1 MANKIVIAELDIDVK
16 DLIKSTTEIK
26 KKIQELKDEQ
36 KVLQITGKENSEQ
49 FVKNTADLKVL
60 TSSFNQ
66 NIKAIADNTKAT
78 ADAIVKEQVMT
89 MALNEEVTS
98 INEAREQNKILTKL
112 RNEANATTAE
122 GIAEIQKLNE
132 KLDQNNAFIKENAD
146 AYLKQKIN
154 IGNYKD
160 SVIEALEEMQSNK
173 KALEEQKEVLIQL
186 QKEQEK
192 GSDSW
197 NYYNNQINQTNT
209 QINVLITSM
218 GGLND
223 EQNASSTLTNLLSGN
238 FKALGESAEKAG
250 GAGNLLKSSLS
261 GATSGMMGMVKASL
275 AFIVTPIGAILAA
288 IVLAFALVKNAMSR
302 SEESTNKI
310 TKVFTIFSG
319 IVGKLLKFL
328 EPLGEFLI
336 DGIVMGFELAGK
348 AADKAL
354 SLISGGLEL
363 LGFDN
368 ASKSVKGFQVEM
380 QKAAKDA
387 SDLADA
393 EANLEKQQRQSQ
405 RIQLEYQKNA
415 EKLRQIRDDENLTI
429 AQRTKANEELGVV
442 LKNQLNEELKIAEL
456 ALKVAN
462 LRIKAE
468 GQTKE
473 TLDAQAEALTT
484 ISDIQ
489 ERITGQESE
498 QLVNR
503 VALQKEANEKAKELR
518 DKRIEQEVNASRQ
531 SIDLFVAE
539 QGFRKKSAQEEYNF
553 NKDILDRELKDL
565 VLRYKRGKISKLE
578 YETEK
583 LNLSTEF
590 SKASADLLIA
600 EGERELEIIKNNS
613 KLSIDAKLQAELDYQ
628 ALRLEQGIINEQQY
642 QDAISKV
649 QSEYDKLRLDKKLQD
664 EQLEKERKAID
675 LENKRLGEQIT
686 FEEDVE
692 IQRQQNEVKLQ
703 EELAQAEKSGADT
716 QLIKDKYAKF
726 DKDLTESVE
735 VAKRLGMAQT
745 FGQLA
750 QLFGEASAIGK
761 IFALTQATITG
772 YEAVL
777 NAYSTAQKSPITLLN
792 PAYPIIQAG
801 IAGAVSGVQIA
812 KIASAKT
819 PKFEDGGIQQ
829 IGGKRHSAGGTKF
842 FGEDGT
848 RFEAEAGEGIGILN
862 RNAFGAFMDFNNA
875 FNAGKSSSG
884 LFQGGGIITQ
894 AVPSQ
899 TDNSSMLIS
908 MIENLPA
915 PIVGVADI
923 INSVN
928 DKQKVVNFANHL

>member
-78 ADAIVKEQVMT
+78 ADAIIKEQVMT
-89 MALNEEVTS
+89 MALNEEVSS

-112 RNEANATTAE
+112 RNEANTTTAE
-122 GIAEIQKLNE
+122 GIAEIQRLNE

-146 AYLKQKIN
+146 AYTQQKIN

-160 SVIEALEEMQSNK
+160 SV
-173 KALEEQKEVLIQL
+173 KE
-186 QKEQEK
+186 
-192 GSDSW
+192 
-197 NYYNNQINQTNT
+197 
-209 QINVLITSM
+209 
-218 GGLND
+218 
-223 EQNASSTLTNLLSGN
+223 
-238 FKALGESAEKAG
+238 ALGELNLMNGGIGGFIQRSQEAG

-275 AFIVTPIGAILAA
+275 AFIATPIGAILAA

-310 TKVFTIFSG
+310 TKVFTTFSG
-319 IVGKLLKFL
+319 VVSKLLKFL

-354 SLISGGLEL
+354 SIISSGLDL

-380 QKAAKDA
+380 QKATKDA

-442 LKNQLNEELKIAEL
+442 LKKQLNDELKIAEL

-484 ISDIQ
+484 IADIQ

-518 DKRIEQEVNASRQ
+518 DKRIEQEINASRQ
-531 SIDLFVAE
+531 SIDLFIAE
-539 QGFRKKSAQEEYNF
+539 QGFRKKSTQEEYNF
-553 NKDILDRELKDL
+553 NKEIFDKELKDL
-565 VLRYKRGKISKLE
+565 ELRYKRGKISKLE

-590 SKASADLLIA
+590 SKSNADLLIA

-628 ALRLEQGIINEQQY
+628 ALRLEKGIINEQEY

-703 EELAQAEKSGADT
+703 EELLQAEKSGADT

-726 DKDLTESVE
+726 DKELSESVE
-735 VAKRLGMAQT
+735 VAKRQGMSQT

-750 QLFGEASAIGK
+750 QLFGEASTIGK

-812 KIASAKT
+812 KIASTNT
-819 PKFEDGGIQQ
+819 PKFEDGGIQP
-829 IGGKRHSAGGTKF
+829 IGGKRHSSGGTKF

-875 FNAGKSSSG
+875 FNGGKSSSG
-884 LFQGGGIITQ
+884 FFQGGGIITQ

-915 PIVGVADI
+915 PVVGVVDI
-923 INSVN
+923 IDNVNSR
-928 DKQKVVNFANHL
+928 QKVVNVANHS